1 MVKINL
7 LPIREILRKREL
19 KQFALFAGAAV
30 ASVVALSVV
39 AYLYL
44 SWTISGFQK
53 KHATLQ
59 AELTQLKQKNKEIEE
74 LKNRITR
81 LQKQVDTIERL
92 TKTRDTPAPFMKAL
106 SLAIPDEV
114 WVTGIT
120 KSGRSFTLDGT
131 GVDNTAV
138 VHFVEKLQKIK
149 QGFTTKQ
156 PFVNTA
162 DPNDKSFFSDVNL
175 VQVLAGT
182 AAGGATGGATAGLG
196 SMSFKITG
204 NIR

>member
-30 ASVVALSVV
+30 ASVIAVGIL
-39 AYLYL
+39 AYLSL
-44 SWTISGFQK
+44 SWTISGYQK
-53 KHATLQ
+53 RQATLQ
-59 AELTQLKQKNKEIEE
+59 SELAQLKVKNKEIED
-74 LKNRITR
+74 LKSRITR

-92 TKTRDTPAPFMKAL
+92 TKTRDTPAPFMAAL
-106 SLAIPDEV
+106 SMAIPDEV

-120 KSGRSFTLDGT
+120 KSGRNFTLDGT

-149 QGFTTKQ
+149 QGFTARQ
-156 PFVNTA
+156 PFINA
-162 DPNDKSFFSDVNL
+162 AEPNDKSFFSDVNL
-175 VQVLAGT
+175 IQVLAGVS
-182 AAGGATGGATAGLG
+182 TGPTAGLG